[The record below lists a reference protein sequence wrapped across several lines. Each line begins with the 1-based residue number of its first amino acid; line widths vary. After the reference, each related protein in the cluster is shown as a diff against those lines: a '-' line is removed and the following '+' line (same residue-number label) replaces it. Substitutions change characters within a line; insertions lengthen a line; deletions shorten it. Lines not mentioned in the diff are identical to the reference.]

1 MIDQCT
7 NKPLVVSTD
16 GDTGPYIMVPVNQVD
31 DVCRLLDANDIRYW
45 VDDDAISLDGKPEV
59 TVVNLGS
66 GSDASAI
73 QKILDDAS

>member
-16 GDTGPYIMVPVNQVD
+16 GNTGPYIMVPVKQID
-31 DVCRLLDANDIRYW
+31 DVRRLLDAHDIRYW

-59 TVVNLGS
+59 TVVNLG
-66 GSDASAI
+66 GRSDANAV